1 MFTRPLMHCDAM
13 QTSPP
18 CSANLLMKGMFL
30 EFTCPSPVP
39 SITTPRIPPFA
50 RASRRVLGIEGK
62 NLRRATL
69 ASNLGFGEN
78 FAAFLLWGRPSSLI
92 SRPSLLQRA
101 AGETPIDL
109 KASLALV

>member
-1 MFTRPLMHCDAM
+1 MFTRPLMDCDVM

-18 CSANLLMKGMFL
+18 CSANLLKKGMLL
-30 EFTCPSPVP
+30 ELTCPNPVP
-39 SITTPRIPPFA
+39 SITTPRVPAFA
-50 RASRRVLGIEGK
+50 RASRRATGIEGK
-62 NLRRATL
+62 NFRRATL
-69 ASNLGFGEN
+69 ASYLGFGEN

-109 KASLALV
+109 KAS